1 MDRTPG
7 RPGGMEQHH
16 KGRVVTASP
25 QRGEIW
31 LLDLDPTR
39 GHEQAGRRPALIF
52 SVDAFNAGP
61 ADLVFVVP
69 ITSHLRPIPTQV
81 VLRPPEGGIKTES
94 AILCDALRSVSKQ
107 RLCSRWGRIAPH
119 TMNEVADRVRILLGL

>member
-1 MDRTPG
+1 MTP
-7 RPGGMEQHH
+7 
-16 KGRVVTASP
+16 KP

-61 ADLVFVVP
+61 AELVFVIP
-69 ITSHLRPIPTQV
+69 ITGKIRPLPTQV
-81 VLRPPEGGIKTES
+81 ELRPPEGGVRTEC
-94 AILCDALRSVSKQ
+94 AILCDALRSVSKE
-107 RLCSRWGRIAPH
+107 RLLTPWGRVSPA
-119 TMNEVADRVRILLGL
+119 TLREVEDRVRILLGL

>member
-1 MDRTPG
+1 MTP
-7 RPGGMEQHH
+7 
-16 KGRVVTASP
+16 SP
-25 QRGEIW
+25 QRGEVW

-69 ITSHLRPIPTQV
+69 ITGRVRPIPTQV
-81 VLRPPEGGIKTES
+81 PLHPPEGGTKIES
-94 AILCDALRSVSKQ
+94 AILCDALRSVAKQ
-107 RLCSRWGRIAPH
+107 RLYVRWARVSPA
-119 TMNEVADRVRILLGL
+119 TLAKVEDCVRILLGL

>member
-1 MDRTPG
+1 MTP
-7 RPGGMEQHH
+7 
-16 KGRVVTASP
+16 SP

-52 SVDAFNAGP
+52 SVDVFNAGP
-61 ADLVFVVP
+61 ADLVFVIP
-69 ITSHLRPIPTQV
+69 ITSRLRPIPTQV
-81 VLRPPEGGIKTES
+81 ALRPPEGGIKVES

-107 RLCSRWGRIAPH
+107 RLCAKWGRVGPA
-119 TMNEVADRVRILLGL
+119 TLSNVEDRVRILLGL

>member
-1 MDRTPG
+1 MTP
-7 RPGGMEQHH
+7 
-16 KGRVVTASP
+16 SP

-31 LLDLDPTR
+31 LLDLDPTC
-39 GHEQAGRRPALIF
+39 GHEQAGRRPALIL
-52 SVDAFNAGP
+52 SVDVFNAGP

-81 VLRPPEGGIKTES
+81 ALRPPEGGIKVES

-107 RLCSRWGRIAPH
+107 RLGAKWGRVSPA
-119 TMNEVADRVRILLGL
+119 TLNEVEDRVRILLGL

>member
-1 MDRTPG
+1 MTP
-7 RPGGMEQHH
+7 
-16 KGRVVTASP
+16 SP

-52 SVDAFNAGP
+52 SVDVFNAGP
-61 ADLVFVVP
+61 ADLVFVIP
-69 ITSHLRPIPTQV
+69 ITSKLRPIPTQV
-81 VLRPPEGGIKTES
+81 ALRPPEGGIKVES

-107 RLCSRWGRIAPH
+107 RLHAKWGGVSPA
-119 TMNEVADRVRILLGL
+119 TLEEVEDRVRILLGL

>member
-1 MDRTPG
+1 MTS
-7 RPGGMEQHH
+7 
-16 KGRVVTASP
+16 SP

-31 LLDLDPTR
+31 LLNLDPTR

-61 ADLVFVVP
+61 ADLVFVIP
-69 ITSHLRPIPTQV
+69 ITSKIRPIPTQV
-81 VLRPPEGGIKTES
+81 VLRPPEGGVKVEC

-107 RLCSRWGRIAPH
+107 RLFNKWGRVGS
-119 TMNEVADRVRILLGL
+119 TTLDEVEDRVRILLGL

>member
-1 MDRTPG
+1 MTP
-7 RPGGMEQHH
+7 
-16 KGRVVTASP
+16 SP

-31 LLDLDPTR
+31 LLDINPSR

-52 SVDAFNAGP
+52 SVDVFNAGP

-69 ITSHLRPIPTQV
+69 ITSKLRPIPTQV
-81 VLRPPEGGIKTES
+81 ALRPPEGGVKVES

-107 RLCSRWGRIAPH
+107 RLYGKWGRVSPA
-119 TMNEVADRVRILLGL
+119 TLNEVEDRVRILLGL